1 MRWLIT
7 PLLLAVFALVLINN
21 LKCKCHMVEEGG
33 VIYLLSGETLII
45 ARPEE
50 TSPVNQKIQ
59 HLGFSPDDYRQEIV
73 QEAYQLG
80 GLDFVSLIECE
91 NGQWLTGAVGD
102 YGKSHW
108 LCILNTRWHKEPLS
122 PDWNDWRNQ
131 ISVCFEKWK
140 SGTKFY
146 WPSRLIWGKKCWEV
160 VKTRFYFM

>member
-1 MRWLIT
+1 MRWLII
-7 PLLLAVFALVLINN
+7 PLLLAVFALILINS
-21 LKCKCHMVEEGG
+21 LKCKCNMVEEGG

-50 TSPVNQKIQ
+50 TPPVNQKIQ

-108 LCILNTRWHKEPLS
+108 LCMLNTRWHKEPLS
-122 PDWNDWRNQ
+122 PSWNDWRNQ

-146 WPSRLIWGKKCWEV
+146 GPQRMIWGKKCSEV
-160 VKTRFYFM
+160 VKERFYFL

>member
-1 MRWLIT
+1 
-7 PLLLAVFALVLINN
+7 
-21 LKCKCHMVEEGG
+21 MVEEGG

-102 YGKSHW
+102 YGKSH
-108 LCILNTRWHKEPLS
+108 
-122 PDWNDWRNQ
+122 
-131 ISVCFEKWK
+131 
-140 SGTKFY
+140 
-146 WPSRLIWGKKCWEV
+146 
-160 VKTRFYFM
+160 

>member
-1 MRWLIT
+1 MRRGINT
-7 PLLLAVFALVLINN
+7 LLLGVVALILIDS

-50 TSPVNQKIQ
+50 TPPVNQKIQ

-80 GLDFVSLIECE
+80 GLEFVSLIECE
-91 NGQWLTGAVGD
+91 NGNRDPKATWD

-108 LCILNTRWHKEPLS
+108 LCMLNTRWHKEPLS
-122 PDWNDWRNQ
+122 PSWNDWRNQ

-140 SGTKFY
+140 WGTKF
-146 WPSRLIWGKKCWEV
+146 
-160 VKTRFYFM
+160 